1 MAQIVW
7 AESALLDLNDV
18 AEYIALDKS
27 SAARKLVQDIFTR
40 VDLLE
45 QTPKSGRVPPELKRS
60 RYREVI
66 VGPCR
71 IFYRRPWIQSLSF
84 TSCAVKECCEGIFSV
99 NVKMRTANKL
109 LEYDV

>member
-18 AEYIALDKS
+18 AEYIALDKPS
-27 SAARKLVQDIFTR
+27 TARRLVQDVFAR
-40 VDLLE
+40 VELLE
-45 QTPKSGRVPPELKRS
+45 QAPKSGRVPPELKRS

-71 IFYRRPWIQSLSF
+71 IFYRPTPKSILVLHVMRSERMLRRYILSERENE
-84 TSCAVKECCEGIFSV
+84 SS
-99 NVKMRTANKL
+99 
-109 LEYDV
+109 

>member
-18 AEYIALDKS
+18 AEYIALDTPG
-27 SAARKLVQDIFTR
+27 AARKLIQEIFAR
-40 VDLLE
+40 VELLE
-45 QTPKSGRVPPELKRS
+45 QAPKSCRVPPELKRS

-71 IFYRRPWIQSLSF
+71 IFYRPTSDSIFVLHIMRSERMLRRYILNERENQSS
-84 TSCAVKECCEGIFSV
+84 
-99 NVKMRTANKL
+99 
-109 LEYDV
+109 

>member
-45 QTPKSGRVPPELKRS
+45 QAPKSGRVPPELKRS

-71 IFYRRPWIQSLSF
+71 VFYRPTLDSIFVLHVMRSERMLRRYILSERENEN
-84 TSCAVKECCEGIFSV
+84 S
-99 NVKMRTANKL
+99 
-109 LEYDV
+109 

>member
-18 AEYIALDKS
+18 AEYIALDKPG
-27 SAARKLVQDIFTR
+27 AAKKLVRNVFSS

-45 QTPKSGRVPPELKRS
+45 QAPKSGRVPPELKRS
-60 RYREVI
+60 RYREII

-71 IFYRRPWIQSLSF
+71 IFYRPTPDSIFILHVMRSEKMLRRYILSARDNE
-84 TSCAVKECCEGIFSV
+84 SS
-99 NVKMRTANKL
+99 
-109 LEYDV
+109 